1 MNRSLL
7 STANPNVM
15 RRPRTVAALATFV
28 FAAHAGAQRPAA
40 TPDHAAFDVTETT
53 IADLHAAMR
62 AGTLTCHE
70 LVGTYLDRIA
80 AYDKNGPAINAI
92 IVVNPKALAV
102 ADSLDKHVASG
113 GAMGALHCVPMI
125 VKDNFETKD
134 LPTTAGSLSL
144 RGLQPT
150 RDAFM
155 VRRLREA
162 GAIVLA
168 KSNMAEFAFTPYETV
183 SSILPGYTKNPYAL
197 DRVTA
202 GSSGGSAAAVAANL
216 GEAALG
222 TDTGNSIRGPSSH
235 QALVG
240 IRSTMGLTSRD
251 GVAPLNLAADIAGP
265 MARSVADAVAIFQ
278 VIAGEDGA
286 DTVTARSRGK
296 RATDYNTYLKR
307 DALKGARIG
316 VLHQAYDRESADP
329 EVIRV
334 FNAALEDMRRQ
345 GATIVDPVAVAGLD
359 EHLKAWTGS
368 CNQFKYDIE
377 AWLARQGDRAPVH
390 TVAEI
395 IASRRFHPSIRPQ
408 LEAAQ
413 AESLPPARNPGCRNR
428 DVFRA
433 WLRTAVTSTMDSLH
447 LDALVYPTWSN
458 VPRLIGDLNTPA
470 GDNSQLFSPSTGFPA
485 ITVPMGYTRG
495 QLPAGLQWFGRAWS
509 EPTLIGLA
517 YSYEQATHHR
527 RPPASTPPLR

>member
-144 RGLQPT
+144 RGLQPA

-296 RATDYNTYLKR
+296 RATDYNAYLKR

-377 AWLARQGDRAPVH
+377 AWLARHGDRAPVH

-517 YSYEQATHHR
+517 YSYEQATRWR